1 MKEILNETLI
11 IGISVSQYLMPDKEE
26 VSAVLSVLW
35 SLSRVHPTVRKYLRT
50 TILPPLTAKD
60 IQVRYRDN

>member
-1 MKEILNETLI
+1 MA
-11 IGISVSQYLMPDKEE
+11 QEE

-35 SLSRVHPTVRKYLRT
+35 SLSRVHPAVRKYLRT

-60 IQVRYRDN
+60 IQVRRNFFLNKKCHR

>member
-1 MKEILNETLI
+1 M
-11 IGISVSQYLMPDKEE
+11 VQEE

-35 SLSRVHPTVRKYLRT
+35 SLSRVHPAVRKYLRT

-60 IQVRYRDN
+60 IQVRRNFF